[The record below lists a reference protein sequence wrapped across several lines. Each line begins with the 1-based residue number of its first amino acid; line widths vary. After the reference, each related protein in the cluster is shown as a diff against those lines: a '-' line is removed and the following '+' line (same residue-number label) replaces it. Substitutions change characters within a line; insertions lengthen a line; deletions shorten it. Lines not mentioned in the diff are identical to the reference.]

1 MWKFCNPNPCNLL
14 IGDCVIRACS
24 IVLEDSWHKTH
35 ENLSDLSNSMCNMPS
50 ANVVWG
56 EYLEG
61 KGMKYKV
68 PRFPITV
75 RQFCRNNPKGV
86 FTIGTGIH
94 AVTVIDGDW
103 YDIWDSGDEKI
114 SYYFE
119 RS

>member
-1 MWKFCNPNPCNLL
+1 MWKFYNPNPCNLL
-14 IGDCVIRACS
+14 VGDCVIRACS
-24 IVLEDSWHKTH
+24 TSLEKSWNEAHD
-35 ENLSDLSNSMCNMPS
+35 ELCNLSGRMCNMPS

-56 EYLEG
+56 NYLEEQ
-61 KGMKYKV
+61 GMIYKI

-75 RQFCRNNPKGV
+75 RQFCRNYPKGV
-86 FTIGTGIH
+86 FTIGTGTH

-103 YDIWDSGDEKI
+103 YDIWDSGDEKV